1 MQQSRIILTNGSG
14 LHARPA
20 AQFVQKATGFK
31 CSVTI
36 AAGGKVANAKS
47 ILQILSLGAKKGTE
61 ILITAEGADEAEC
74 VLSLSELLSGRIT
87 E

>member
-31 CSVTI
+31 SAVTI

-61 ILITAEGADEAEC
+61 ILITADGTDEAEC
-74 VLSLSELLSGRIT
+74 ILSLSELLSGRII